1 MTLTTT
7 QTLPPAYVTGIGE
20 QFSDY
25 FMGGHYEGPSGSQTF
40 VPDPITGSPF
50 YADPNQMYGGSYDPT
65 TGGFTGIGSGTAATP
80 SDWFISGMD
89 PMQTTAQGIAQ
100 GLPGYAQPTSGLG
113 GYQSYLDSADAMQ
126 TAASG
131 LMGSVDPVTGAY
143 TAGPMAGGTAIG
155 NAAAAANLGSL
166 AAISGQG
173 AADPYLQ
180 AAASGLGTAGAT
192 TAGASAYQG
201 PNAYQQ
207 FMSPYQQQ
215 VIDAT
220 MAEYDTQAQE
230 AQAALGASAGNAY
243 GGGRFGVAQ
252 GQLAADQGS
261 QRALLQAQ
269 LLSQGFGQAQ
279 GQANTA
285 FGQQLGMGAQQAGQ
299 AAQQLGIG
307 QQAMNQATGN
317 VGLYGTASGMQQGV
331 GGSQQGFL
339 GNQLGMYNQQGT
351 QGLGLG
357 SFGQQGM
364 GNLLNTYTT
373 MGQQNQLYNQA
384 ILDQQQ
390 ALAQGIQLAPAQTMG
405 NLGQFLSAAYG
416 TPSST
421 VYQQTPNPSTLQTLL
436 GAGVGLGGILGAMRG
451 G

>member
-1 MTLTTT
+1 MPTNIT
-7 QTLPPAYVTGIGE
+7 QQLPPGYVTGIGE
-20 QFSDY
+20 QFSNY
-25 FMGGHYEGPSGSQTF
+25 FQGGYYGPQQNAGLPFQST
-40 VPDPITGSPF
+40 PISGSPF
-50 YADPNQMYGGSYDPT
+50 YADPTQMYGSAGASFDPT
-65 TGGFTGIGSGTAATP
+65 GPGANANWYVAGQDPFTSA
-80 SDWFISGMD
+80 
-89 PMQTTAQGIAQ
+89 AQGIAQ
-100 GLPGYAQPTSGLG
+100 GTTTAPTGGLG
-113 GYQSYLDSADAMQ
+113 QYQDYL
-126 TAASG
+126 
-131 LMGSVDPVTGAY
+131 TGAN
-143 TAGPMAGGTAIG
+143 TNLSSAQNLLNANIGSGSAAMG
-155 NAAAAANLGSL
+155 NAASAANLGSL

-173 AADPYLQ
+173 VADPYLQ
-180 AAASGLGTAGAT
+180 AAGTGLGTAAAT
-192 TAGASAYQG
+192 TAGAANYQG
-201 PNAYQQ
+201 ANAYEQ

-317 VGLYGTASGMQQGV
+317 VGLYGTAAGMQQGV

-357 SFGQQGM
+357 SYGQQGM

-436 GAGVGLGGILGAMRG
+436 GAGVGIGGIMGALS
-451 G
+451 

>member
-1 MTLTTT
+1 MPTNIT
-7 QTLPPAYVTGIGE
+7 QQLPPGYVTGIGE
-20 QFSDY
+20 QFSNY
-25 FMGGHYEGPSGSQTF
+25 FQGGYYGPEQNTGLPFQAT
-40 VPDPITGSPF
+40 PISGSPF
-50 YADPNQMYGGSYDPT
+50 YADPTQMYGSAGASFDPT
-65 TGGFTGIGSGTAATP
+65 GPGANANWYVANQDQLTTDAQNIATGGQDA
-80 SDWFISGMD
+80 
-89 PMQTTAQGIAQ
+89 
-100 GLPGYAQPTSGLG
+100 PTDGLG
-113 GYQSYLDSADAMQ
+113 QYQGYLTDANTNLTSAQNLLDAGYNTGSAAM
-126 TAASG
+126 
-131 LMGSVDPVTGAY
+131 
-143 TAGPMAGGTAIG
+143 G
-155 NAAAAANLGSL
+155 NAADAANLGSL
-166 AAISGQG
+166 AALSGQG
-173 AADPYLQ
+173 AADPYMA

-192 TAGASAYQG
+192 TAGAAGYQG

-215 VIDAT
+215 VMDAT

-252 GQLAADQGS
+252 GQLAADQGT

-269 LLSQGFGQAQ
+269 LLNQGFGQAQ
-279 GQANTA
+279 TQANQA
-285 FGQQLGMGAQQAGQ
+285 FGQQIGMGAQQAGQ